1 MFNLKNGEIAAQH
14 ERTSPDRPPLYHIGL
29 YYRVNDEFSCC
40 FVGISVMASFL
51 AREETLHELHFF
63 L

>member
-1 MFNLKNGEIAAQH
+1 MLHFKNGKVVAQR
-14 ERTSPDRPPLYHIGL
+14 ECASPGRPPLCHIGL

-51 AREETLHELHFF
+51 AREETLHELHTF